1 MPKRTTEVQRTGV
14 MVFIE
19 ELHFTSIFTCFEHW
33 AWCMIHV
40 AFCFFAI
47 SNEYLSAF
55 FVKEVI
61 IMAVLFS
68 LHLHPGSQG
77 TEQV

>member
-1 MPKRTTEVQRTGV
+1 

-19 ELHFTSIFTCFEHW
+19 ELYFTSIFACLEHW
-33 AWCMIHV
+33 AWCLILV
-40 AFCFFAI
+40 EFCFFAV

-55 FVKEVI
+55 YVKEVI

-68 LHLHPGSQG
+68 LHRRPVSQG

>member
-1 MPKRTTEVQRTGV
+1 
-14 MVFIE
+14 
-19 ELHFTSIFTCFEHW
+19 
-33 AWCMIHV
+33 MILV

-55 FVKEVI
+55 YVKEVI

-68 LHLHPGSQG
+68 LDLHPGSHG